1 MAHELRTPLNSA
13 ALGMKYVKHPP
24 SLSHTLQISPS
35 PFITSFI
42 LPCPSFF
49 SPSWLVTSLMSIE
62 DRDDLDEELLETASD
77 VSKTLE
83 VAVGIMSDLVCQNT

>member
-1 MAHELRTPLNSA
+1 
-13 ALGMKYVKHPP
+13 
-24 SLSHTLQISPS
+24 
-35 PFITSFI
+35 
-42 LPCPSFF
+42 
-49 SPSWLVTSLMSIE
+49 MSIE